1 MTSQSGSTNVPTAGS
16 RPRCNR
22 RRRLH
27 RCRRPGE
34 HHRQRQYGR
43 AHRGAQTRKRPHR
56 VRPPTTPK
64 RQHVGRPPAA
74 PRPLLPH
81 HRHRRQLARQ
91 LAAHPHSAPDRRP
104 IHRPIHRPLLR
115 RHRRRGPFVWAAHQR
130 HHHLLG
136 QVGFP
141 HGITVGSPPG
151 VDLLGFRGRRGHPA
165 PRQAVPGVS
174 LRATA
179 SAPPVCPKPLYSA
192 VRRAAEPRLRRRHPQ
207 GRQRSWSLP
216 APAPIALVCGH
227 C

>member
-22 RRRLH
+22 RRAGAAIVALLAVVGGAVVSTAAVAQENTTGSDSTAVRIVARKLESG
-27 RCRRPGE
+27 RIEFGLQ
-34 HHRQRQYGR
+34 QRQSDK
-43 AHRGAQTRKRPHR
+43 H
-56 VRPPTTPK
+56 VR
-64 RQHVGRPPAA
+64 RPPAA
-74 PRPLLPH
+74 PRPFLPH

-115 RHRRRGPFVWAAHQR
+115 RHRRLVVFVRAAHQR

-165 PRQAVPGVS
+165 PAASSTRRIAEGDRLGAAGVS
-174 LRATA
+174 
-179 SAPPVCPKPLYSA
+179 
-192 VRRAAEPRLRRRHPQ
+192 
-207 GRQRSWSLP
+207 
-216 APAPIALVCGH
+216 
-227 C
+227 